1 MIPIL
6 IIITVVIY
14 VWFLLCIN
22 FQLNW
27 NWESRTPLPMASPS
41 HDINAMYNWLQTCKS
56 KKNIYAVIM
65 TLPLPWPSPCAA
77 YPSLC
82 PTAQHIFVLL
92 PCNLHKVE
100 FWKLQQQSQLLS
112 KQLYLYIISCFIRNP
127 NSSGQNHKLWQTFY
141 DTVKFFS

>member
-1 MIPIL
+1 
-6 IIITVVIY
+6 
-14 VWFLLCIN
+14 
-22 FQLNW
+22 
-27 NWESRTPLPMASPS
+27 
-41 HDINAMYNWLQTCKS
+41 
-56 KKNIYAVIM
+56 M

-100 FWKLQQQSQLLS
+100 FWKLQQQSQSLS

-127 NSSGQNHKLWQTFY
+127 NSSGQNHKL
-141 DTVKFFS
+141 